1 MRRILNWYGNPIP
14 FGLFFCWVTS
24 CTRWANTTQMFSFL
38 QSRLFSF
45 LWNLEKNDLPI
56 LLALNILS
64 LNLSD
69 HHDDES
75 GHIFPSLDVYNLYI
89 ILVIGKIAGKMLG

>member
-1 MRRILNWYGNPIP
+1 MSQYNPNV
-14 FGLFFCWVTS
+14 FFSSKQAVF
-24 CTRWANTTQMFSFL
+24 FSMN
-38 QSRLFSF
+38 SRK
-45 LWNLEKNDLPI
+45 KNGLPI
-56 LLALNILS
+56 LLAFNLLS

-75 GHIFPSLDVYNLYI
+75 DHIFPSLDVYNLYI